1 MSSESSAST
10 PSAAASPVIIAEG
23 VSKQYRL
30 GEREQYGA
38 LRDVLAGAVRL
49 GRGRSRGG
57 DDDGAGGGRRQE
69 IWAVDDVSFTVTD
82 GEVVG
87 IIGRNGAGKSTLLKI
102 LSRITTPT
110 AGEIRMR
117 GRIGSLLEVGSGFLP
132 ELTGTENV
140 YLNGAILGM
149 SRTEIRAKLNEIIEF
164 AEMGPFMTTPVK
176 HYSVGMFMRLA
187 FAVAAHLDAEI
198 LVVDEVLA
206 VGDARFQQKC
216 LAKMGEVARSGRSVL
231 FVSHNL
237 DATLAL
243 CDRGLVLEG
252 GKLIHDGPTRD
263 AVDAY
268 RRLAGVTTRIGDRLD
283 LADLPR
289 EGTGEA
295 RLVEATIS
303 PRRGC
308 DGPGLDD
315 DAIRTG
321 GGLRLD
327 TTIDASGDVEIA
339 SLGLTIGTEGGLLL
353 LNLDTADH
361 PSERPVRLHAGTNSL
376 VLEVP
381 ELHLAPGRYRV
392 GLRLANPVTTRIG
405 SGAVDLLDPAFVL
418 QVDGG
423 PDGATIAPTADD
435 ATANDAAAETGG
447 SDLVVDQGAGSVIQG
462 RLRVHG
468 H

>member
-1 MSSESSAST
+1 MSSEPT
-10 PSAAASPVIIAEG
+10 IIATG

-38 LRDVLAGAVRL
+38 LRDVLAGAFRR
-49 GRGRSRGG
+49 GRGRG
-57 DDDGAGGGRRQE
+57 DDDGTGSRRQE
-69 IWAVDDVSFTVTD
+69 IWAVKDVSFTVGD

-117 GRIGSLLEVGSGFLP
+117 GRIGSLLEVGSGFHP

-149 SRTEIRAKLNEIIEF
+149 SRAEIRAKLDEIIEF
-164 AEMGPFMTTPVK
+164 AEMGTFMSTPVK

-243 CDRGLVLEG
+243 CDRGLVLDG
-252 GKLIHDGPTRD
+252 GELIHDGPTRE
-263 AVDAY
+263 AVETY

-283 LADLPR
+283 LSDQPR
-289 EGTGEA
+289 EGTAEA
-295 RLVEATIS
+295 RWVEARITPQRLAEAGCPGDERSSTIRS
-303 PRRGC
+303 
-308 DGPGLDD
+308 
-315 DAIRTG
+315 G
-321 GGLRLD
+321 GGLRLE
-327 TTIDASGDVEIA
+327 TTVEADQAMEIA
-339 SLGLTIGTEGGLLL
+339 SLGMTIGTEGGLLL
-353 LNLDTADH
+353 LNLDTADRH
-361 PSERPVRLHAGTNSL
+361 DGEPIHLRAGTNHL
-376 VLEVP
+376 ILDVP
-381 ELHLAPGRYRV
+381 ELQLAAGRYRV

-405 SGAVDLLDPAFVL
+405 SGAVDLLDPAFIL
-418 QVDGG
+418 QVD
-423 PDGATIAPTADD
+423 DGVGEIERG
-435 ATANDAAAETGG
+435 ETGG
-447 SDLVVDQGAGSVIQG
+447 EGLPAEASGSSIAVEQGAGSLVRG
-462 RLRVHG
+462 SLRVHTD
-468 H
+468 